1 LIGQQDA
8 PRRPP
13 EGGASY
19 SVGCWPAAGE
29 LNVTLNLDGG
39 PASPHQYLERDTRM
53 GQIITDTYMVWEYE
67 TNLKSARA
75 FA

>member
-1 LIGQQDA
+1 MISDNGYHNYTETVQLF
-8 PRRPP
+8 
-13 EGGASY
+13 
-19 SVGCWPAAGE
+19 
-29 LNVTLNLDGG
+29 VTLNLDGG

-67 TNLKSARA
+67 TNLKSARV